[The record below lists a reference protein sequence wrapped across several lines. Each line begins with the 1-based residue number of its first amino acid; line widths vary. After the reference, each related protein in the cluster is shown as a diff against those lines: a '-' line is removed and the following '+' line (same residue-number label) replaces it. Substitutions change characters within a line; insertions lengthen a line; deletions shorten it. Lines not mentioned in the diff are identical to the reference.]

1 MRALARPAWLAFA
14 TFAGALAA
22 LALARWAWAVTV
34 GGPILYGE
42 GAVAHAAILAR
53 DGAEYASYPAPI
65 FVAASYPP
73 LYYHLASLGDPF
85 VWGRLVSIACTLF
98 VAGAIAWRARGA
110 GVVIAIALLS
120 GWIAL
125 APVAIWGP
133 AVRVDLLALALT
145 VGAVLAAERSATKDL
160 WWAVLAGGLI
170 ALAVAAK
177 PTAALPGLALGV
189 WYLLARRP
197 RSAGGYATGGIVMT
211 ALVVI
216 ATPGGLTAIRR
227 NVIDN
232 NTLPWNVEPVLLLAA
247 VALFVV
253 GVPVIAALALRA
265 ARGAVAAYLV
275 GAAGIVV
282 LGGREGA
289 SINYLLDL
297 SAAAAL
303 ALASIAPRL
312 APSALAPALAAA
324 QLVAGIVL
332 LDPFGAPGRTG
343 TGAWAPPER
352 VAVARAL
359 PAGPILAEESGLL
372 VAHGRDPIVDDLF
385 LWSRLADRG
394 TIDREPL
401 VRAIRAGEFVR
412 VVSETDLAALDTA
425 PAYERQRWPA
435 WLAAA
440 VLERYTL
447 DQRAFGLFVYRP
459 R

>member
-22 LALARWAWAVTV
+22 FALARWAWAVTI

-53 DGAEYASYPAPI
+53 DGAEYASYTAPI

-98 VAGAIAWRARGA
+98 VAGAIAWRARDA

-145 VGAVLAAERSATKDL
+145 VGAVLAAERSATRDL
-160 WWAVLAGGLI
+160 GWAVLAGGLI

-197 RSAGGYATGGIVMT
+197 RSGGAYATGGLVMT

-216 ATPGGLTAIRR
+216 ATPGGLSAIRR

-265 ARGAVAAYLV
+265 ARGAVAAYLI
-275 GAAGIVV
+275 GAVGIVV

-352 VAVARAL
+352 IALARAL
-359 PAGPILAEESGLL
+359 PSGPVLAEESGLL

-401 VRAIRAGEFVR
+401 VWAIRAGEFVR
-412 VVSETDLAALDTA
+412 VVSETDLAALATA

>member
-1 MRALARPAWLAFA
+1 MTRLARPAWLAFA
-14 TFAGALAA
+14 TFAGGLAA
-22 LALARWAWAVTV
+22 VALARWAWAVTLA
-34 GGPILYGE
+34 GPIIYGE

-53 DGAEYASYPAPI
+53 DGAEYASYAPPV
-65 FVAASYPP
+65 FVAASYTP
-73 LYYHLASLGDPF
+73 LYYHVVSLGDPF
-85 VWGRLVSIACTLF
+85 VWGRLVSIGCTLF
-98 VAGAIAWRARGA
+98 VAAAIAWRARAAGA
-110 GVVIAIALLS
+110 VVALGLLA
-120 GWIAL
+120 GWLAL

-145 VGAVLAAERSATKDL
+145 VGAVLLSERSATRGQG
-160 WWAVLAGGLI
+160 WALLAGVLV

-177 PTAALPGLALGV
+177 PTAAVPGLALGV
-189 WYLLARRP
+189 WYLLAGRP
-197 RSAGGYATGGIVMT
+197 RSAGAYATGGIVTT
-211 ALVVI
+211 ALVLI
-216 ATPGGLTAIRR
+216 ATPGGLAAIRR

-232 NTLPWNVEPVLLLAA
+232 NALPWSVEPVLLLAV

-253 GVPVIAALALRA
+253 GVPVIGVLALRA
-265 ARGAVAAYLV
+265 ARGAVAAYLI

-303 ALASIAPRL
+303 ALASVAPRL
-312 APSALAPALAAA
+312 SRTALAPALAAA

-332 LDPFGAPGRTG
+332 LDPLGAPGRIG
-343 TGAWAPPER
+343 TGAWASPDR
-352 VAVARAL
+352 IAVARQL
-359 PAGPILAEESGLL
+359 PPGPVLAEESGLL

-401 VRAIRAGEFVR
+401 LRAIRAGEFVR
-412 VVSETDLAALDTA
+412 VVSEADLAALDAA

-440 VLERYTL
+440 VLERYTI
-447 DQRAFGLFVYRP
+447 DQREAGLHIYRP